1 MKFGVALA
9 GAALALFGASAAQAQ
24 LTITL
29 TSPVTLASGA
39 LQYGGTVVN
48 TSASARSRSGRK
60 SRLPDSGDQRSTVL
74 QCSEGQYSD
83 GTNNP
88 ALSQLPLTLVGVSG
102 NPPGGSIQDPD
113 LFELIVPAGTPLT
126 SSDLYAHW
134 HCRRRF
140 ADHSSVPPPS
150 RSAHPNGA
158 VPEPGSVALL
168 ASGLVGSGLFV
179 SRRRRK

>member
-39 LQYGGTVVN
+39 LQYGGTINNPSSGPVTIQGANLGSPIGVTN
-48 TSASARSRSGRK
+48 GVQFFSA
-60 SRLPDSGDQRSTVL
+60 V
-74 QCSEGQYSD
+74 EGQYSD

-88 ALSQLPLTLVGVSG
+88 GLSQFPLTLVGATAG
-102 NPPGGSIQDPD
+102 NPTGGFYQDTD
-113 LFELIVPAGTPLT
+113 LFELIVPAGTPVTQLSYSLT
-126 SSDLYAHW
+126 GTAGGGQTTLGTVNFTVGA
-134 HCRRRF
+134 
-140 ADHSSVPPPS
+140 
-150 RSAHPNGA
+150 PNGT